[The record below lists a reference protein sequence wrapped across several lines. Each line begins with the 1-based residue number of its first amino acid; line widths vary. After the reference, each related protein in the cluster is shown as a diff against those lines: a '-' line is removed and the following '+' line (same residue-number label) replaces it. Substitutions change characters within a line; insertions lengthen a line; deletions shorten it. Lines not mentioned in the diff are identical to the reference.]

1 MAKDLSIQKTSTNRF
16 LADIERWEETE
27 VSDYKR
33 KVAFELSE
41 AWTEAVIIFALML
54 TVLGYVWAFIAT
66 SLPDSMSP
74 AGKGCVAV
82 ALYMV
87 ITIIVAAVAA
97 KKNLKKFV
105 ESNRGEV
112 GHKGEPYYKKV
123 TAMIPLSFIVGI
135 IINTVIW
142 MVVVKDFGNFTT
154 DKLGVVQP
162 ISCAALYPFFY
173 YSATLSELIKLQKRV
188 CPVCG
193 RFDSVVTEN
202 IARYGKKREGVN
214 HITRTQTKKVGEE
227 RTIARYA
234 DGHTQIVSSK
244 PIYANVV
251 VDEYDVEYGTVM
263 SDYLTYCRHCS
274 YVEEGTKEHSYSTRI
289 N

>member
-74 AGKGCVAV
+74 VGKGCVAV

-105 ESNRGEV
+105 ESRRSR
-112 GHKGEPYYKKV
+112 P
-123 TAMIPLSFIVGI
+123 
-135 IINTVIW
+135 
-142 MVVVKDFGNFTT
+142 
-154 DKLGVVQP
+154 
-162 ISCAALYPFFY
+162 
-173 YSATLSELIKLQKRV
+173 
-188 CPVCG
+188 
-193 RFDSVVTEN
+193 
-202 IARYGKKREGVN
+202 
-214 HITRTQTKKVGEE
+214 
-227 RTIARYA
+227 
-234 DGHTQIVSSK
+234 
-244 PIYANVV
+244 
-251 VDEYDVEYGTVM
+251 
-263 SDYLTYCRHCS
+263 
-274 YVEEGTKEHSYSTRI
+274 
-289 N
+289 